1 MLRTVAVLAVGLVSL
16 GVSSPLPQLNIPAN
30 SRSSTSSNNIFRNFP
45 STITNTGSGITG
57 EVSRVSIVEDTSNDV
72 LTGRDLLSVLN
83 NRVTTSNGPSVTRTV
98 VSGGPLT
105 SNRNRVFTA
114 SNAASS
120 SSSDDGSNGPP
131 MPYSFSYNVAGD
143 ETQTYISW

>member
-1 MLRTVAVLAVGLVSL
+1 MGGTFFGGHPTESQLSMLRTVAVLAVLVSL

-45 STITNTGSGITG
+45 STLTNTGNGVTG

-72 LTGRDLLSVLN
+72 LTGRYLLSVLN
-83 NRVTTSNGPSVTRTV
+83 NRVMTTNGPSVTRTV
-98 VSGGPLT
+98 VSGGPVT

-120 SSSDDGSNGPP
+120 SSSDDG
-131 MPYSFSYNVAGD
+131 
-143 ETQTYISW
+143 